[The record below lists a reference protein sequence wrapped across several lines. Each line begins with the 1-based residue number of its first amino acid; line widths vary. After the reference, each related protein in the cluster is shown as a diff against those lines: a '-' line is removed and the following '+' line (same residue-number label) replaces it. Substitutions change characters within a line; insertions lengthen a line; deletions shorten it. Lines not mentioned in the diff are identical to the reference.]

1 MGSNVTPARKRC
13 ETCLGFD
20 FASLL
25 INLFYWNLE
34 TAGHAANVLH
44 LLDLFDVIGCYWT

>member
-1 MGSNVTPARKRC
+1 MGSDVTPARKRC

-25 INLFYWNLE
+25 INLFYRNLE
-34 TAGHAANVLH
+34 AAGDAANALH
-44 LLDLFDVIGCYWT
+44 LLDGIA